1 MPCNLCISCN
11 FESKHILFQYSFT
24 KVKWKGGEVIVYH
37 AGCCL
42 LNYLQ
47 NFVEIKKVTS
57 WPSFWVTKML
67 KQYFFLPI
75 SLVQAFRFFS
85 SHSLLLLKQCWIQHH
100 HESQFEIQ
108 TDNKLVKEGIVPRWG
123 HRSNLSCDGVP
134 ALMREE
140 TGCIS
145 PCLSHHSPNWTHYWE
160 DKSLHIPCMSG
171 ILLWLLIRHEHLP
184 GNC

>member
-1 MPCNLCISCN
+1 M
-11 FESKHILFQYSFT
+11 
-24 KVKWKGGEVIVYH
+24 
-37 AGCCL
+37 
-42 LNYLQ
+42 
-47 NFVEIKKVTS
+47 
-57 WPSFWVTKML
+57 
-67 KQYFFLPI
+67 PI

-85 SHSLLLLKQCWIQHH
+85 SHSLLLMKQCWIQHH

-160 DKSLHIPCMSG
+160 DKSSAYSLHEWHTVMAVNKAWTPT
-171 ILLWLLIRHEHLP
+171 WELLIFFLKILFFIYSKLVQILRDIIDVGGRKASLGGP
-184 GNC
+184 AGRRIVLVTQYLM